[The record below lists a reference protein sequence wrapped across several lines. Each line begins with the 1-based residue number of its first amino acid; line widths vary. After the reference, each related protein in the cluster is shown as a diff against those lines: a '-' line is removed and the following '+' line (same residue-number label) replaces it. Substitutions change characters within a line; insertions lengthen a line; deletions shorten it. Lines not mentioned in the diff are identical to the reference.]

1 MTQTSAMQRL
11 EQTQGTAYDIMTGPL
26 AKTYGLFVP
35 NTINTGAEISA
46 ARIGGA
52 GLQKQWFY
60 TANVPLAT
68 KRKGKLL
75 LGIGGRKAFNEVF
88 GQDIEA
94 VCQELIN
101 TGYVQL
107 GQRKKD
113 IILGLERSGEVV
125 FVDPDSLAL
134 KGKEDQYRC
143 FSIRTGSYEKD
154 VTVPRMPFVGAGY
167 GSGDMLERV
176 MSNLNGNNI
185 SETKI
190 YTMNPEH
197 AAENVNDNGIVARAS
212 GLYVFGIDSGFV
224 ANDGFVGGHFGLRG
238 VLKDAAKG
246 GTPEVSSLDDLA
258 GRGIDAGRGVALV
271 HQRDI
276 SPEMWQLLIRRQ

>member
-1 MTQTSAMQRL
+1 MAQSPAMQRQ
-11 EQTQGTAYDIMTGPL
+11 EQTQGTAYDIKTGPL

-75 LGIGGRKAFNEVF
+75 LGIGGREAFNEVF

-101 TGYVQL
+101 TGYIQL
-107 GQRKKD
+107 NPRKRD
-113 IILGLERSGEVV
+113 LILRLEHSGEVV
-125 FVDPDSLAL
+125 FVDP
-134 KGKEDQYRC
+134 KEMELRGTNAAYRS
-143 FSIRTGSYEKD
+143 FQIRTGSYEKD

-167 GSGDMLERV
+167 GSGDMLKRV
-176 MSNLNGNNI
+176 MSNLKGNNI
-185 SETKI
+185 SETAV

-197 AAENVNDNGIVARAS
+197 AAENVNNNGIVARAS
-212 GLYVFGIDSGFV
+212 WLYVFGIVSRFY
-224 ANDGFVGGHFGLRG
+224 ADGWGVDDHFGLRG
-238 VLKDAAKG
+238 VLKNAAEG
-246 GTPEVSSLDDLA
+246 GASEKPLEDLIGGKAVSD
-258 GRGIDAGRGVALV
+258 GRGIAVV
-271 HQRDI
+271 HQKDV
-276 SPEMWQLLIRRQ
+276 SPGVWTLLTAKR